1 MNASTKTFLA
11 SLIILACSLGFAIG
25 AFCFADRGFGA
36 SCCTNSSICE
46 SRLGGDND
54 CCQKNLDCC
63 KKNADCCRKAADCC
77 KKNADCCKKTT
88 DCCQKNLDCCKKNAD
103 CCKKHFDCK
112 HGDDCDCDNCD
123 GQDCTCD
130 TCKHKGKHGKRFDK
144 KFDFKKGPGPE
155 FMDSILQVTHEQRA
169 ALDQQRIV
177 MDSTFKELRK
187 QKKDAEKALHKA
199 LDSNDE
205 KQIAAAKASILK
217 AQEALLDHRINGVK
231 NFNKILTKEQ
241 LEKFKSFHKDHHN
254 KP

>member
-1 MNASTKTFLA
+1 MNASTKTFIA

-36 SCCTNSSICE
+36 SCCSKQSTCTPSHKQCVCGCE
-46 SRLGGDND
+46 NHDCAKND
-54 CCQKNLDCC
+54 CSCNCC
-63 KKNADCCRKAADCC
+63 KRGSMHQGNHHGEFHGERFHDKDFRDGRH
-77 KKNADCCKKTT
+77 DGPR
-88 DCCQKNLDCCKKNAD
+88 D
-103 CCKKHFDCK
+103 HFK
-112 HGDDCDCDNCD
+112 D
-123 GQDCTCD
+123 GR
-130 TCKHKGKHGKRFDK
+130 RFDK
-144 KFDFKKGPGPE
+144 KFDFKKGAE
-155 FMDSILQVTHEQRA
+155 FMDSVLQVTHEQKA
-169 ALDQQRIV
+169 ALEQQRHE
-177 MDSTFKELRK
+177 MDSAFKDLRK

>member
-1 MNASTKTFLA
+1 MNASTKTFIA

-25 AFCFADRGFGA
+25 AFCFAGHGFGA

-144 KFDFKKGPGPE
+144 KFDFRKGGE